1 MAYNQKPVLLG
12 FEDEYI
18 TDKHK
23 GSVNFTTNKIGGKPD
38 FPSYITVDNPI
49 CTLCQLPRPLVLQ
62 IYAPL
67 DNSLYHRTLY
77 LFACINPNCWNQTE
91 SWTCIRVQS
100 LEQETEKINLPT
112 INHSNTDVNEWC
124 QGADDWDDD
133 NNVVEENG
141 NLVGGIER
149 ISDEDEESCSTE
161 ESIRTGLGNLTVDD
175 RNANMGNFAEAQGG
189 AVGRLH
195 SPRATAEIEGD
206 EGEIITIDTP
216 TFPQV
221 DLTALLQEVT
231 PLPQNLC
238 HYTCSNLDTF
248 SNLQFIPCFMS
259 VWEEPENMSGNVD
272 RHAKELLLEYQ
283 QQNDGIS
290 LEDVASGDSGGAGAD
305 ENYEKSTPAHGD
317 KLFHYFLTKIQK
329 NPGQILRHGREGP
342 SPLLLKPLHEKIRKC
357 EYCDGEMIF
366 EFQVLPTLISK
377 LKLVGDASDGSR
389 LEFGTVLVFTC
400 RKSCWTTDA
409 NLRKELLILQTE
421 QY

>member
-18 TDKHK
+18 TEKNK
-23 GSVNFTTNKIGGKPD
+23 GFVNFSTNKIGGKPD
-38 FPSYITVDNPI
+38 FPAYITIDNPI

-67 DNSLYHRTLY
+67 DNSQYHRTLY
-77 LFACINPNCWNQTE
+77 LFACINPNCWNQAD
-91 SWTCIRVQS
+91 SWACIRIQS

-112 INHSNTDVNEWC
+112 INHPNIDVNEWC

-141 NLVGGIER
+141 NLIGGIER
-149 ISDEDEESCSTE
+149 VSDEDEESCSTE
-161 ESIRTGLGNLTVDD
+161 ESIRTGIGNLTVDD
-175 RNANMGNFAEAQGG
+175 RNANLGSFAEAQGG

-231 PLPQNLC
+231 PLPQSLC
-238 HYTCSNLDTF
+238 HNTCSNLETF
-248 SNLQFIPCFMS
+248 SNLQFVSCFIS
-259 VWEEPENMSGNVD
+259 VWEESEYVSCNVE

-283 QQNDGIS
+283 QNNDS
-290 LEDVASGDSGGAGAD
+290 LSLDDVASGDGGGGGAE
-305 ENYEKSTPAHGD
+305 ENYEKSAPAHGD
-317 KLFHYFLTKIQK
+317 KMFHYFLTKIQN
-329 NPGQILRHGREGP
+329 NPGQILRYGREEP
-342 SPLLLKPLHEKIRKC
+342 PPLLMKPLHEKIRKC

-377 LKLVGDASDGSR
+377 LKLVGDHSDGSR
-389 LEFGTVLVFTC
+389 LEFGTVLIFTC
-400 RKSCWTTDA
+400 RKSCWTSD
-409 NLRKELLILQTE
+409 NKVRKEFVILQSE